1 MPPKVNISGSF
12 WILLGIQILTLPLN
26 WVVSAFL
33 AATFHEL
40 CHMLAL
46 HLFRIPVYALHINA
60 CGAQLDTA
68 TMEPKEE
75 FLCALAGPL
84 GSFTLLLGLRILPR
98 VALCGLIQGLFNL
111 IPLGSLD
118 GGRMIRC
125 AIRLLPRKRPCKRGK
140 LRVQ

>member
-1 MPPKVNISGSF
+1 MPPKINVSGSF
-12 WILLGIQILTLPLN
+12 WILLAIQILTLPLN
-26 WVVSAFL
+26 WIVSAFL
-33 AATFHEL
+33 AAAFHEL
-40 CHMLAL
+40 CHILVL
-46 HLFRIPVYALHINA
+46 RLFRIPVYGLQIKA
-60 CGAQLDTA
+60 CGAQLNTS

-84 GSFTLLLGLRILPR
+84 GSFILLLGLRILPR
-98 VALCGLIQGLFNL
+98 VAICGLIQGLFNL

-125 AIRLLPRKRPCKRGK
+125 AIRLLPGKRPCKRGK